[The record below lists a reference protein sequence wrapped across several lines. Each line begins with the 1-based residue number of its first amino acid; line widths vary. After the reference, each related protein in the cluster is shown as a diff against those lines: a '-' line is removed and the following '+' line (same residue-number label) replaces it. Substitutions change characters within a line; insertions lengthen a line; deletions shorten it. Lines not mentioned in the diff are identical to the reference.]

1 MAKAEKMSTTDKALE
16 LLRLF
21 TLDRPE
27 IGLSDICRLAG
38 RDKATA
44 FRHLSA
50 LESSG
55 LLEKVADSRRYRI
68 GPFVLRLAQLRER
81 SVPRRE
87 SVRPVLAHL
96 AEVTGETAHV
106 SLLQDGE
113 LVTLA
118 HHEPRA
124 HANRVA
130 IHERALPLH
139 ATASGNAV
147 LAFADDEQR
156 AALGG
161 DLRAFTDHTAATE
174 SALDQSLSEAR
185 RTGFGISDQGFELG
199 VTGIAAPLFDDS
211 GRVAGSVAV
220 ASVSARITP
229 ELVARIRRELQQ
241 AARTITETWGGT
253 IPDSLTA
260 AWGLAGTDG
269 KVLP

>member
-1 MAKAEKMSTTDKALE
+1 MSTTDKALE

-21 TLDRPE
+21 TLNQPE

-38 RDKATA
+38 RDKATT

-55 LLEKVADSRRYRI
+55 LLEQMADSRRYRI
-68 GPFVLRLAQLRER
+68 GPMVLRLAQLRER

-87 SVRPVLAHL
+87 AVRPVLAHL

-106 SLLQDGE
+106 SLLQGGE

-118 HHEPRA
+118 HHEPQV
-124 HANRVA
+124 HANRVV

-147 LAFADDEQR
+147 LAFANAAQR
-156 AALGG
+156 AALGSEIC
-161 DLRAFTDHTAATE
+161 AFTQHTATTE
-174 SALDQSLSEAR
+174 AALHHLLSEVR
-185 RTGFGISDQGFELG
+185 LVGFGVSDQGFELG

-211 GRVAGSVAV
+211 DCVAGAVAV

-229 ELVARIRRELQQ
+229 ELVTRIKAELRQ
-241 AARTITETWGGT
+241 AARTITESWGGT
-253 IPDSLTA
+253 IPKSLRA
-260 AWGLAGTDG
+260 VWGETEADG
-269 KVLP
+269 RISR

>member
-1 MAKAEKMSTTDKALE
+1 MSTTDKALE

-21 TLDRPE
+21 TLNQPE

-38 RDKATA
+38 RDKATT

-55 LLEKVADSRRYRI
+55 LLEQMADTRRYRI

-87 SVRPVLAHL
+87 TVRPVLAHL

-106 SLLQDGE
+106 SLLQGGE

-118 HHEPRA
+118 HHEPKV
-124 HANRVA
+124 HANRVV

-147 LAFADDEQR
+147 LAFADAAQR
-156 AALGG
+156 KAAGG
-161 DLRAFTDHTAATE
+161 DMRAFTDHTTATDE
-174 SALDQSLSEAR
+174 ALDRSLCEAR
-185 RTGFGISDQGFELG
+185 RTGFGVSNQGFELG
-199 VTGIAAPLFDDS
+199 VIGIAAPLFDDS
-211 GRVAGSVAV
+211 GCVAGSVAV

-229 ELVARIRRELQQ
+229 ELVALIKAELQQ
-241 AARTITETWGGT
+241 AAQTISESWGGT
-253 IPDSLTA
+253 IPATLTA
-260 AWGLAGTDG
+260 AWGVARTDG
-269 KVLP
+269 KDLR